1 MADLSKLTVGL
12 SGTARCLVTPERMA
26 PLMGSGGAPV
36 FASPA
41 MVALMEAAAVDCV
54 EKHLPQGHQ
63 SLGTYLDVHHVAA
76 TPEGLSVTA
85 TARLSGA
92 DGRKLTF
99 ELEAHDGVEI
109 IGKGTHIRVVVDT
122 ARFLARLAQKVPAT
136 TSSQG

>member
-1 MADLSKLTVGL
+1 MADLTKLAVGL
-12 SGTARCLVTPERMA
+12 SGTARCVVTYERMA
-26 PLMGSGGAPV
+26 PHMGSGSAPV

-54 EKHLPQGHQ
+54 EKHLPAGHQ
-63 SLGTYLDVHHVAA
+63 SLGTHLDVYHVAA
-76 TPEGLSVTA
+76 TPEGLAVTA
-85 TARLSGA
+85 TAWLTGV

-99 ELEAHDGVEI
+99 KVEAHDGTES

-122 ARFLARLAQKVPAT
+122 PRFMARLALKGSAT